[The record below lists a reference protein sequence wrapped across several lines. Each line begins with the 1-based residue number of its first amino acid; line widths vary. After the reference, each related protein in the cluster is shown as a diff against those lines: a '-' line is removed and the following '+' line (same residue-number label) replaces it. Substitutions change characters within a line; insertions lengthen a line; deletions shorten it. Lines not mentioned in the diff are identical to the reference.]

1 MLVRYLLFLVLL
13 MPMSVMASNAWVLVD
28 TQNETVSV
36 LQAGQTLLQLKG
48 AAFGR
53 GGVSEIRLRGD
64 GRTPLGS
71 FHIVSINRD
80 SPFHLYFGL
89 DYPTVEQAAAGY
101 VQGLI
106 DKVAFDEIVQ
116 AVAEGRVPPQDT
128 PLGGNIGIHGV
139 GNGSLRVHQR
149 FNWTQGCIALT
160 NDQIEKLAPWLV
172 IGTRVVI
179 Q

>member
-1 MLVRYLLFLVLL
+1 MVVRYLLFLVLL

-28 TQNETVSV
+28 TQSQTVSV

-53 GGVSEIRLRGD
+53 GGVSDVRLRGD

-71 FHIVSINRD
+71 FHVVSINRN

-101 VQGLI
+101 IQGLI

-116 AVAEGRVPPQDT
+116 AISEGRVPPQDT

-149 FNWTQGCIALT
+149 FNWTQGCVALT
-160 NDQIEKLAPWLV
+160 NAQIEKLAPWLV

>member
-1 MLVRYLLFLVLL
+1 MVVRYLLTLL
-13 MPMSVMASNAWVLVD
+13 LLIPMSLMANPAWVLVD

-53 GGVSEIRLRGD
+53 GGVSALRQRGD

-80 SPFHLYFGL
+80 SHFHLYFGL
-89 DYPTVEQAAAGY
+89 NYPTLTQAEAAFEH
-101 VQGLI
+101 GLI
-106 DKVAFDEIVQ
+106 DQ
-116 AVAEGRVPPQDT
+116 AAWDAIAQAIATGRLPPQDT

-139 GNGSLRVHQR
+139 GNGSLQVHQR
-149 FNWTQGCIALT
+149 FNWTQGCVALT
-160 NDQIEKLAPWLV
+160 NAQIEKLAPWLA